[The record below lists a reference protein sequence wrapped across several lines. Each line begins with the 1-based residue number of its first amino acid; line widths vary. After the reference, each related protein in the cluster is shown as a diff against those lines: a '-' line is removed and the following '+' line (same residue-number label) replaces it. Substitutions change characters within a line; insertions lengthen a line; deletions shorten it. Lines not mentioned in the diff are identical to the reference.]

1 MRAPEIEAQKAESVW
16 IQTGIERSG
25 SDKREEIPRSK
36 RSTSVER
43 TNGNRFG
50 IGMLPMQAL
59 QTAGAGDDWSSF
71 TKWISRIHKAGE
83 KIVKRYAL
91 ALPLRY
97 HSSDVRHA
105 EDERVN
111 RRLVIRYRHNDARSR
126 RNTYFKNAN
135 LLRSC
140 LTFFTVV
147 ISKLLILHYTGHG
160 GECGWRARREKDDEE
175 LRLADI
181 QRRAYNDLCRL

>member
-1 MRAPEIEAQKAESVW
+1 
-16 IQTGIERSG
+16 ERNG

-59 QTAGAGDDWSSF
+59 Q
-71 TKWISRIHKAGE
+71 
-83 KIVKRYAL
+83 
-91 ALPLRY
+91 
-97 HSSDVRHA
+97 
-105 EDERVN
+105 
-111 RRLVIRYRHNDARSR
+111 
-126 RNTYFKNAN
+126 
-135 LLRSC
+135 
-140 LTFFTVV
+140 
-147 ISKLLILHYTGHG
+147 HYTGHG
-160 GECGWRARREKDDEE
+160 SECGWRARREKDDEE